1 MQATRLQDGRS
12 WVLVFR
18 TGDKAI
24 DGLQRF
30 AAEQRVGGSQFSAIG
45 AFRRAVLGY
54 FDWDSK
60 EFKRNVIDE
69 QMEVAA
75 LSGFITA
82 SDTGPKVHAHVVLG
96 RSDGL
101 AYAGHLLEGEVRPTL
116 ELVISES
123 PNHLC
128 RRLDPESGLAL
139 IDLQG

>member
-1 MQATRLQDGRS
+1 MQATRLQDGKS

-30 AAEQRVGGSQFSAIG
+30 AAEQGLGGSQFSAIG
-45 AFRRAVLGY
+45 AFRHTVLGY
-54 FDWDSK
+54 FDWGTK
-60 EFKRNVIDE
+60 EFRRNVLDE

-75 LSGFITA
+75 LNGFITA
-82 SDTGPKVHAHVVLG
+82 SDAGPTVHAHVVLG

-116 ELVISES
+116 ELIINES
-123 PNHLC
+123 PSHLC
-128 RRLDPESGLAL
+128 RRLDPESGIAL
-139 IDLQG
+139 IDLRG